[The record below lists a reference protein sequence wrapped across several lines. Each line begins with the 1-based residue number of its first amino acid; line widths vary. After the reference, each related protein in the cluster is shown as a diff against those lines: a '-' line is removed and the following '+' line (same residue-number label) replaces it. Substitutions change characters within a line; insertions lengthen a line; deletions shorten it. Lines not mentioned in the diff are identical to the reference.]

1 MYEYFLEIQITSCL
15 DLEQDLEHSK
25 VAVAPKTGTG
35 AAAAAAESKETDIE
49 RKKREAD
56 ELLKGIM
63 PDDVID
69 GSAGYL
75 NILVVSKRVKEW
87 GFFLT
92 ILSIARNSA

>member
-1 MYEYFLEIQITSCL
+1 LQ
-15 DLEQDLEHSK
+15 QDLEHSK
-25 VAVAPKTGTG
+25 VAATPKTSTS
-35 AAAAAAESKETDIE
+35 AAATATESKETDIE

-75 NILVVSKRVKEW
+75 Y
-87 GFFLT
+87 T
-92 ILSIARNSA
+92 CH

>member
-1 MYEYFLEIQITSCL
+1 MYEYFLEIQIPSCL

-35 AAAAAAESKETDIE
+35 AAAAAAAESKETDIE

-75 NILVVSKRVKEW
+75 NILVISKRV
-87 GFFLT
+87 
-92 ILSIARNSA
+92 

>member
-1 MYEYFLEIQITSCL
+1 MHKYFLGLQIPSYL

-25 VAVAPKTGTG
+25 VAVAPKTSTS
-35 AAAAAAESKETDIE
+35 AAASATESKESDIE

-69 GSAGYL
+69 GSAGYFY
-75 NILVVSKRVKEW
+75 SCH
-87 GFFLT
+87 
-92 ILSIARNSA
+92 